1 MVNSKDKMLSSF
13 KESKFYRF
21 FDKYFIAIT
30 CISALFVFVWNVYF
44 YI

>member
-1 MVNSKDKMLSSF
+1 MINSKNKMLSSF

-21 FDKYFIAIT
+21 FDKYFIVIT
-30 CISALFVFVWNVYF
+30 CFSALLAFIWNICF